1 MVRAAHLLALSLA
14 GLLGACA
21 HPVSITPNLGSLPP
35 GEPAV
40 QQNVAYVIS
49 EANRDMEITTPGGGG
64 DSVRY
69 FPYRELESGLFQ
81 ALSGVYSRVTL
92 LRATPDTAQMSKG
105 NFTLVFL
112 PTITTSSS
120 STSIVTWPPTDFS
133 VTIGYTVQDADGLPV
148 YKGSVVGTGQADF
161 ATFKSDFGI
170 AGKRAAEDALRKF
183 RAQVLASPVG
193 AAGAGGTAPRAPA
206 RPVNV
211 DDLKDLLPPK

>member
-1 MVRAAHLLALSLA
+1 MAWATRILALTLA
-14 GLLGACA
+14 ALLGACA

-40 QQNVAYVIS
+40 QQNVAYVVS
-49 EANRDMEITTPGGGG
+49 EANRDLEVTTPGGGG

-81 ALSGVYSRVTL
+81 ALSGIYSRVTL
-92 LRATPDTAQMSKG
+92 LRATPDAAQMSKG

-120 STSIVTWPPTDFS
+120 STSIMTWPPTDFS
-133 VTIGYTVQDADGLPV
+133 VTIGYTVQDAGGLPL

-193 AAGAGGTAPRAPA
+193 AGGAAPRAPA
-206 RPVNV
+206 GPVNV
-211 DDLKDLLPPK
+211 DDLKDLLPPR